1 MWPRVITLGGVKTI
15 GGKRRR
21 RGRKP
26 ILSPLPGLQSLC
38 ENFDL

>member
-15 GGKRRR
+15 GDKRRR